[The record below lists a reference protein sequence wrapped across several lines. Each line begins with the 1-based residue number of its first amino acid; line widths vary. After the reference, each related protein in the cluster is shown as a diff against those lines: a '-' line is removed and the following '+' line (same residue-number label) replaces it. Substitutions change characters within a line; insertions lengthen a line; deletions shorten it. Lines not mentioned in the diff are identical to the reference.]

1 MPNFRSA
8 GAEIFDSEKRIG
20 RKENRAAG
28 AKKRPSVI
36 AGLIFLTSYS
46 ALSRISRDPRVKPED
61 DKEEKKVLED
71 GRREKSPR
79 MTIIYLSFPCFFS
92 FSSFPGSTGE
102 SLDCRIKSGNDR
114 GGESLTRESVRE
126 MSGSRPNMTGE
137 KRVRG

>member
-79 MTIIYLSFPCFFS
+79 MTIIYLSFPC
-92 FSSFPGSTGE
+92 
-102 SLDCRIKSGNDR
+102 
-114 GGESLTRESVRE
+114 LTRESVRE
-126 MSGSRPNMTGE
+126 ILGSSPRMTGE
-137 KRVRG
+137 ERGRT

>member
-46 ALSRISRDPRVKPED
+46 ALSRISRDPRDKSED
-61 DKEEKKVLED
+61 DNYLLVIPVLDTGICKGDVRLKAEHD
-71 GRREKSPR
+71 RGKTSPR
-79 MTIIYLSFPCFFS
+79 MTEERRRSKLGDDSKNFYFVILS
-92 FSSFPGSTGE
+92 
-102 SLDCRIKSGNDR
+102 
-114 GGESLTRESVRE
+114 
-126 MSGSRPNMTGE
+126 
-137 KRVRG
+137 

>member
-46 ALSRISRDPRVKPED
+46 ALSRISRDPRDKPED
-61 DKEEKKVLED
+61 DR
-71 GRREKSPR
+71 GRK
-79 MTIIYLSFPCFFS
+79 
-92 FSSFPGSTGE
+92 
-102 SLDCRIKSGNDR
+102 
-114 GGESLTRESVRE
+114 
-126 MSGSRPNMTGE
+126 RPNMTVIKWEEDDGE
-137 KRVRG
+137 AECL

>member
-92 FSSFPGSTGE
+92 FCHCRAFFLFRHSPARPG
-102 SLDCRIKSGNDR
+102 N
-114 GGESLTRESVRE
+114 
-126 MSGSRPNMTGE
+126 P
-137 KRVRG
+137 